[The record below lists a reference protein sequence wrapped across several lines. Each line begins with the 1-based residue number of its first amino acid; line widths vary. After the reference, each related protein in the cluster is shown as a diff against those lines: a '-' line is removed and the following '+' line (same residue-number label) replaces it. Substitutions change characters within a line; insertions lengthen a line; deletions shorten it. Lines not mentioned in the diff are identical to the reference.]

1 MAQQYTY
8 TDIDLE
14 LEKKRDGDIQEFTS
28 VDAVKSSITN
38 IVQTFRG
45 SRRMIPEF
53 AANLWEYL
61 FEPIDEITAQSIGE
75 EIIAAIERWDDRVVI
90 QNIHVSP
97 QYERNQYNITV
108 TFRLKNSNQAEE
120 VEIILQRG

>member
-1 MAQQYTY
+1 
-8 TDIDLE
+8 
-14 LEKKRDGDIQEFTS
+14 

>member
-53 AANLWEYL
+53 AANL
-61 FEPIDEITAQSIGE
+61 
-75 EIIAAIERWDDRVVI
+75 
-90 QNIHVSP
+90 
-97 QYERNQYNITV
+97 
-108 TFRLKNSNQAEE
+108 
-120 VEIILQRG
+120 